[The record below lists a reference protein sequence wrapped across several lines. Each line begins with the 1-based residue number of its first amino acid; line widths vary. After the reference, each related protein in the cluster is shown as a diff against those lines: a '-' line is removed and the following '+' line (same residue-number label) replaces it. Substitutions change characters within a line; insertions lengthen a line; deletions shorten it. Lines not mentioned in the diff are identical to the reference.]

1 LACARL
7 CRSRP
12 QAWRNFSTTVRRQA
26 IDPDYAEWIREEGR
40 QFKKA
45 SPRNWLGGDVPFP
58 LNPSFKPPTPVSDTL
73 KTHIYDQY
81 MANPTVNDVR
91 SLATRYG
98 MSIKRIDAILRLKGL
113 EAHWE
118 KEGKQIQT
126 GFSAGMEKILGVD
139 SNPRLTGASTLGKDT
154 SEADL
159 QDQAEGK
166 DHLRDRYVRSFWEPV
181 ADGQEAIMPGVLEDA
196 RQSGLR
202 HTELLEKAK
211 SHPHILR
218 PHLHNPPKVQLV
230 PSGSAPGRP
239 ATQFVDVG
247 GKFIDL
253 KEHAKRAKESERRK
267 RLTAKKA
274 GKLTFKPLADKK
286 PVYLHEKP

>member
-1 LACARL
+1 
-7 CRSRP
+7 
-12 QAWRNFSTTVRRQA
+12 
-26 IDPDYAEWIREEGR
+26 
-40 QFKKA
+40 
-45 SPRNWLGGDVPFP
+45 
-58 LNPSFKPPTPVSDTL
+58 
-73 KTHIYDQY
+73 

-91 SLATRYG
+91 LLATRYG
-98 MSIKRIDAILRLKGL
+98 MSIKRVDAILRLKGL

-118 KEGKQIQT
+118 KEGKSIQT

-139 SNPRLTGASTLGKDT
+139 KNPKLTGVSTLGRDT
-154 SEADL
+154 TEADR
-159 QDQAEGK
+159 QDEIEGK

-202 HTELLEKAK
+202 HAELLERAK
-211 SHPHILR
+211 SHPQILR

-239 ATQFVDVG
+239 ATKFVDVG

-253 KEHAKRAKESERRK
+253 KEHAKRTKESDRRK

-274 GKLTFKPLADKK
+274 GKPTSKPFVDKR
-286 PVYLHEKP
+286 PVYLQEKQQELE